1 MHCFHSISGFDVY
14 EGASNETT
22 AFIAVVPKLAAVALL
37 IRLVTLVTPDGNVMT
52 NVLMVCAILSMFYGN
67 LSALVQ
73 KDVKRLLGFS
83 GISHAGFVLLG
94 LLTFNITGYATA
106 MYYIVGYV
114 FMNLACFLVICKV
127 SQNGN
132 NVLIDDLTGLH
143 KRAPLLAMTLTVGL
157 FALAGIPPLVG
168 FTGKFM
174 LLVAALHQ
182 GYLVLVTLAA
192 INTGIA
198 IYYYLSIVRVTFCTD
213 AADRGTVAIDRLH
226 TTLCFVLI
234 LIIIVM
240 GIFPSKFIDVTTR
253 AVQILI

>member
-1 MHCFHSISGFDVY
+1 
-14 EGASNETT
+14 
-22 AFIAVVPKLAAVALL
+22 
-37 IRLVTLVTPDGNVMT
+37 
-52 NVLMVCAILSMFYGN
+52 
-67 LSALVQ
+67 
-73 KDVKRLLGFS
+73 
-83 GISHAGFVLLG
+83 
-94 LLTFNITGYATA
+94 
-106 MYYIVGYV
+106 
-114 FMNLACFLVICKV
+114 
-127 SQNGN
+127 
-132 NVLIDDLTGLH
+132 
-143 KRAPLLAMTLTVGL
+143 MTLTVGL

-226 TTLCFVLI
+226 STLCFVLI